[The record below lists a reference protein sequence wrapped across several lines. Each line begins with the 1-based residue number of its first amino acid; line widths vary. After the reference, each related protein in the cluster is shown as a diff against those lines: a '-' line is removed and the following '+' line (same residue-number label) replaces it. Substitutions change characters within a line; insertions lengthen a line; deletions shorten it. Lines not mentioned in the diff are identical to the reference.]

1 MKKTITIIAALSL
14 ACGNISALDYDKI
27 PLKEEPVNISTIKN
41 IGGFIGDRMRLN
53 RNTYLK
59 HFPIE
64 KYVEFIEARNH
75 KDWDWTRAVP
85 RKETFILARPLPNI
99 VMKNG
104 LYAAWMLMSYTL
116 FSMLLLRYTNR
127 QGTSR
132 HYMRPS
138 NLPTTI

>member
-64 KYVEFIEARNH
+64 KYVEFIEEQIGYPITMVSNGPGRE
-75 KDWDWTRAVP
+75 DIIIRESP
-85 RKETFILARPLPNI
+85 LRK
-99 VMKNG
+99 
-104 LYAAWMLMSYTL
+104 
-116 FSMLLLRYTNR
+116 
-127 QGTSR
+127 
-132 HYMRPS
+132 
-138 NLPTTI
+138 